1 MKKMKVCALLC
12 AVALSAN
19 TALPAMAAENVENTQ
34 AMETMTEVEE
44 NQPVEEQNVATG
56 NETESKSAD
65 EQQEQE
71 NAGQQDEVNQQ
82 EQASDADDAKSEVKE
97 ETQGMPAANEL
108 EADAPDEDG
117 IPENGWYYE
126 NGSTYYYE
134 NGVKVTGMLKEI
146 SDEDGNTY
154 GYYFDWNG
162 RLQKNC
168 RNYVNHIFENLT
180 YIQGWVRSDENGHLY
195 QDSWYNDGGRKE
207 YYGHDYLCPRG
218 KTVTIDENLYYFDE
232 NGYLVTDNQVMI
244 GNQLYKAD
252 ENGVLSLIDTGKD
265 TRWVLGNGNWYYLE
279 DGVPVKNSFR
289 EINGSKYYFD
299 GTGKMQT
306 GLFSL
311 WGDADGSMVQKYY
324 LAESSGE
331 IIEKSNS
338 WYYSNDNQKWYY
350 FDQDGNPVN
359 NKIEKIAGK
368 EYYFDYEGEMKIGF
382 FYYNNQKLF
391 ADASGAIC
399 RENKWYY
406 NDGKWYYVTENGE
419 SAQSGIYTIGGK
431 KYYFDFNGV
440 MVTGKFNVWNGNTND
455 FYYANSSGEI
465 VCNQWVK
472 RGFDW
477 FFAGEDGKLLTS
489 QWMNDDFYF
498 GETGLMAV
506 GVVETD
512 KGTYLFD
519 DNGHKKEEVG
529 TAKGWQLV
537 DGTWYY
543 YDEPGEPHNG
553 WLDNKWYIE
562 DGKMLTEAIVVSYD
576 GEGDSY
582 VGVDGLIQ
590 NGWIFNRYE
599 WLYSEKGKI
608 VKNCWKNI
616 GHTRYYFSGY
626 CMVIGLQEIDG
637 KIHQFSDNGTWLG
650 EVKTTGWFKSAAG
663 AWYWINEDGT
673 INKEEKKKIG
683 DLEFYFSS
691 YSGAMIS
698 NNAFNNQWI
707 NSNGNLDTT
716 NGWKRSGYGDWYYQ
730 ENGKLVTGKKVID
743 GIEYEFSPAM
753 RAEQI
758 AWMQNVYYDEN
769 GIRTVLTDGWYHL
782 KEYGEYSW
790 YYFSNGTPVNGWLN
804 GYCFEYGRMADGLF
818 RDNLDNIYMF
828 DDNGHL
834 IKNRWIYRWGKWYYA
849 SASGRLYTG
858 QRKIGGT
865 TYWFDSE
872 GVWVR

>member
-1 MKKMKVCALLC
+1 MIGD
-12 AVALSAN
+12 
-19 TALPAMAAENVENTQ
+19 Q
-34 AMETMTEVEE
+34 
-44 NQPVEEQNVATG
+44 
-56 NETESKSAD
+56 
-65 EQQEQE
+65 
-71 NAGQQDEVNQQ
+71 
-82 EQASDADDAKSEVKE
+82 
-97 ETQGMPAANEL
+97 
-108 EADAPDEDG
+108 
-117 IPENGWYYE
+117 
-126 NGSTYYYE
+126 
-134 NGVKVTGMLKEI
+134 
-146 SDEDGNTY
+146 
-154 GYYFDWNG
+154 
-162 RLQKNC
+162 
-168 RNYVNHIFENLT
+168 
-180 YIQGWVRSDENGHLY
+180 LY
-195 QDSWYNDGGRKE
+195 QADK
-207 YYGHDYLCPRG
+207 
-218 KTVTIDENLYYFDE
+218 
-232 NGYLVTDNQVMI
+232 NG
-244 GNQLYKAD
+244 A
-252 ENGVLSLIDTGKD
+252 LSLIDTGKE

-279 DGVPVKNSFR
+279 DGVPVRNSFR
-289 EINGSKYYFD
+289 EINGAKYYFD
-299 GTGKMQT
+299 YTGKMQT

-311 WGDADGSMVQKYY
+311 WGDAEGSMIEKYY
-324 LAESSGE
+324 FADSSGE

-406 NDGKWYYVTENGE
+406 NDGKWYYVTENEE

-455 FYYANSSGEI
+455 FYYANSSLEI

-673 INKEEKKKIG
+673 INK
-683 DLEFYFSS
+683 
-691 YSGAMIS
+691 
-698 NNAFNNQWI
+698 
-707 NSNGNLDTT
+707 
-716 NGWKRSGYGDWYYQ
+716 
-730 ENGKLVTGKKVID
+730 
-743 GIEYEFSPAM
+743 
-753 RAEQI
+753 
-758 AWMQNVYYDEN
+758 
-769 GIRTVLTDGWYHL
+769 
-782 KEYGEYSW
+782 
-790 YYFSNGTPVNGWLN
+790 
-804 GYCFEYGRMADGLF
+804 
-818 RDNLDNIYMF
+818 
-828 DDNGHL
+828 
-834 IKNRWIYRWGKWYYA
+834 
-849 SASGRLYTG
+849 
-858 QRKIGGT
+858 
-865 TYWFDSE
+865 
-872 GVWVR
+872 